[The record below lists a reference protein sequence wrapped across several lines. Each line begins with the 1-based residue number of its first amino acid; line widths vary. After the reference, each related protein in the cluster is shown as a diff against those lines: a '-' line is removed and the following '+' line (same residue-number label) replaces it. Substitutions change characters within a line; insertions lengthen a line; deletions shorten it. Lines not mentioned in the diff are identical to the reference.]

1 MWLSAAT
8 ATDQGDPARGAL
20 VLTVAALLWLAG
32 YVFACWFWPFA
43 ACPRC
48 KGSGRRR
55 SPTGRAFRKCPR
67 CKGTGRR
74 IRTGRWLFNKLSVL
88 SKDAQ

>member
-20 VLTVAALLWLAG
+20 YLALGGLVWLAG
-32 YVFACWFWPFA
+32 YVFACWLWPYA
-43 ACPRC
+43 NCRRC
-48 KGSGRRR
+48 KGSGKRR
-55 SPTGRAFRKCPR
+55 SPTGRAYRKCPR

-74 IRTGRWLFNKLSVL
+74 LRTGRWVFNKLHVL